1 MARRMMSEEVQGQIK
16 ELILHRRLAP
26 GDPLPTESELMSL
39 FGVSRNSVREA
50 LKALQALNIVDI
62 RHGFGTYV
70 GTLSLESFVDGVVFR
85 AAVRHRRGEASLYE
99 LLEVRE
105 ALEAGLISDVAGKV
119 PAADLATLRE
129 LVGTMERE
137 SAVGRVTAATDRA
150 FHLALY
156 RSVGNHLLSEV
167 LDAFWAAFH
176 RVREELREDREDPR
190 VTCARHHDIL
200 EALEAGDGA
209 RAAAAMRH
217 HFAGIRQ
224 LLTPPGDG
232 APGPGDGGHGAGD
245 GGRDGEGELGRGR
258 GPEGGRG
265 RETGA

>member
-1 MARRMMSEEVQGQIK
+1 MARRMMSDEVQGQIK
-16 ELILHRRLAP
+16 ELILQRRLGP

-105 ALEAGLISDVAGKV
+105 ALEAGLIADVAGKV
-119 PAADLATLRE
+119 PEADLATLRE
-129 LVGTMERE
+129 LVRTMEQE

-190 VTCARHHDIL
+190 VTCARHHEIL
-200 EALEAGDGA
+200 QALEAGDGA
-209 RAAAAMRH
+209 RAAAAMRE

-224 LLTPPGDG
+224 LLTPPADRVGPVADG
-232 APGPGDGGHGAGD
+232 NTAAGAAAAGAGTT
-245 GGRDGEGELGRGR
+245 GGRQRAADDGE
-258 GPEGGRG
+258 
-265 RETGA
+265 